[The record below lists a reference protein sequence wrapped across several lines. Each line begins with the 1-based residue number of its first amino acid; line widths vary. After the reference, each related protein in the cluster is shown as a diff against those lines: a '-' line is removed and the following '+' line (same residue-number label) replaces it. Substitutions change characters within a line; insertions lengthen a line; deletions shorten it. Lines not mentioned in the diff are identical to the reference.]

1 MHTRLS
7 ALAAA
12 IALAVGV
19 ALSAAPARQA
29 APEYGPPN
37 GALVIAGGGNLSGT
51 GIFEKFIELGRGA
64 DAGRF
69 VIVPTAGGNR
79 DRDGNVRQYEEES
92 IVASWKRM
100 GVANVTMLHTHDKT
114 VADTEAFVAPLRE
127 ATAVW
132 FNGGRQWNIV
142 DSYAGTR
149 TFDEFHAVL
158 ERGGVIGGSSA
169 GATIQ
174 GHYLVRGDTSGP
186 NVMMTEEPE
195 HQHGFAF
202 LKQSAIDQHIN
213 TRDRWDHLI
222 PVIERFQDLL
232 GIGLAESTAIVVSGD
247 TFEVIGKWKV
257 AVHDNARLYQ
267 PWEKPYFVLS
277 PGDRY
282 DMKARRVSALG
293 NGTSPRGRGAGGG
306 ESDDDGEAASGAR
319 VAAAAQAVTRYVR
332 YQSAAGA
339 TSYGIL
345 EGESVRE
352 LSGGLFDAPTP
363 TGRTVPLADVTL
375 LAPVEPSKVI
385 AVGLNYRSHL
395 GTREPAAYPGLFAKY
410 PTSVV
415 GPGADIVLP
424 PDAGNVHYEGE
435 MVLVIGR
442 RARNVPA
449 GQSAAYIFGVTAG
462 NDVSERDWQSADLQ
476 WFRAKAADT
485 FAPIGPAVVT
495 GLDPDDLLVQTRLNG
510 EVVQSER
517 TRDLIFDTDAI
528 VTYISRYITLLPGDV
543 IFTGTPQTT
552 RPFTAGDVIEVE
564 VEGVGVLRNQA
575 VRGDGSPPVEN
586 SRGMTYSR
594 PRGFST
600 GRDPSP

>member
-1 MHTRLS
+1 MRRRLPAVAAAV
-7 ALAAA
+7 ALAASM
-12 IALAVGV
+12 

-29 APEYGPPN
+29 APEYGPAN
-37 GALVIAGGGNLSGT
+37 GALVIAGGGNLNGT
-51 GIFEKFIELGRGA
+51 GIFEKFIELGDGA
-64 DAGRF
+64 EAGRF
-69 VIVPTAGGNR
+69 VIVPTAAGNR
-79 DRDGNVRQYEEES
+79 DRDGNVRSYDEADV
-92 IVASWKRM
+92 VASWKRM
-100 GVANVTMLHTHDKT
+100 GVANVTMLHTHDRV
-114 VADTEAFVAPLRE
+114 VADTDAFVAPLRA

-149 TFDEFHAVL
+149 AFDEFHRVL

-174 GHYLVRGDTSGP
+174 GHYLVRGDTAGP
-186 NVMMTEEPE
+186 AVMMTEEPD
-195 HQHGFAF
+195 HQNGFAF
-202 LKQSAIDQHIN
+202 LKRSAIDQHIN
-213 TRDRWDHLI
+213 ARNRWDDLI
-222 PVIERFQDLL
+222 PVIERFPDLL
-232 GIGLAESTAIVVSGD
+232 GIGLSESTAIVVTGD
-247 TFEVIGKWKV
+247 AFEVVGKWKV
-257 AVHDNARLYQ
+257 AVHDNTRLYQ
-267 PWEKPYFVLS
+267 PWEKPYHVLS

-282 DMKARRVSALG
+282 DMKVRAVTGLG
-293 NGTSPRGRGAGGG
+293 DGTSRRGRGAGGG
-306 ESDDDGEAASGAR
+306 DDD
-319 VAAAAQAVTRYVR
+319 VQAVTRYVR
-332 YQSAAGA
+332 YRTASGA
-339 TSYGIL
+339 TSFGIL
-345 EGESVRE
+345 DGESIRE
-352 LSGGLFDAPTP
+352 LSGSLFDSPTD
-363 TGRTVPLADVTL
+363 TGRAVPLADVTL

-410 PTSVV
+410 PTSIV

-435 MVLVIGR
+435 MVLVIGK
-442 RARNVPA
+442 RAKNVPPGQA
-449 GQSAAYIFGVTAG
+449 GDYIFGVTAG

-495 GLDPDDLLVQTRLNG
+495 GLNPDDLLVQTRLNG

-528 VTYISRYITLLPGDV
+528 VTYITRYITLLPGDV

-552 RPFTAGDVIEVE
+552 RPFSAGDVIEVE

-575 VRGDGSPPVEN
+575 VKGDGSP
-586 SRGMTYSR
+586 
-594 PRGFST
+594 
-600 GRDPSP
+600 